1 MFCSNHRIFGHE
13 GEEAQDV
20 LYVNWLNMVRAGLT
34 GLEYYTPETGR
45 WRQVN
50 TLLLEKMCINTHN
63 HQRHRKFE
71 LSEKYK
77 VVIKI
82 NIQYLLQ
89 LYIAQVSSFSFAK
102 KRYAGL
108 TTDKSNFDWFFR
120 KLSIASII
128 LQSFATQGKAQ
139 IE

>member
-50 TLLLEKMCINTHN
+50 TLLLEKMCIITHN

-77 VVIKI
+77 GVIKI

-89 LYIAQVSSFSFAK
+89 LYIAQKSPIIIIYMSEYKSSTQCCYNTAK
-102 KRYAGL
+102 
-108 TTDKSNFDWFFR
+108 
-120 KLSIASII
+120 
-128 LQSFATQGKAQ
+128 QSMHTIGCCN
-139 IE
+139 